1 MKELDLSGLACPQP
15 VIKTKEAL
23 EKDDN
28 IVVIVDNEVAFG
40 NVKRLVKKLGY
51 NLEVLEEK
59 EGYYKMHIFKENEKD
74 VTFKTSKKIDL
85 VSETAESLV
94 VFIKT
99 ETLGSGSSEL
109 GKILIRSFLYALG
122 EMTNLPKKIALM
134 NGGVKLAT
142 VDDESVERLK
152 RLEEKGVEIM
162 VCGTCLDYFN
172 LKDQLKVGYISNM
185 YDIVETLTE
194 GEVISV

>member
-1 MKELDLSGLACPQP
+1 
-15 VIKTKEAL
+15 
-23 EKDDN
+23 
-28 IVVIVDNEVAFG
+28 
-40 NVKRLVKKLGY
+40 
-51 NLEVLEEK
+51 
-59 EGYYKMHIFKENEKD
+59 MHIFKENEKD